1 MTRMIFR
8 TKPGTKY
15 KSKPSVVDGILFPS
29 FAEGKRYSE
38 LKVLAA
44 AGVIN
49 ELRRQPRYPLYVN
62 GILLRTYVADFEYRE
77 GTTRVTEDVKGF
89 PTPESLIKM
98 DLFRILY
105 PNLELRIIGK
115 PIKSR
120 IASRHGLAAEQ
131 P

>member
-1 MTRMIFR
+1 MMFRMK
-8 TKPGTKY
+8 TGTKY

-29 FAEGKRYSE
+29 RAEGKRYSE
-38 LKVLAA
+38 LRVLAG
-44 AGVIN
+44 AGAIS

-62 GILLRTYVADFEYRE
+62 GILLRTYVADFEYKE
-77 GTTRVTEDVKGF
+77 GSSRVVEDVKGY

-115 PIKSR
+115 QIKSR
-120 IASRHGLAAEQ
+120 VAPGHGLAAE
-131 P
+131 